1 MSRDWEYV
9 SNFQK
14 RHNRGGEKS
23 SVCGL
28 GSSALCPQPKEITIL
43 NLRSKQFSYC
53 FKFSHEMLE
62 AHTLLFWIMHEEHR
76 LTILLL
82 LRIKLAH
89 SIVRFTYLKQGY
101 I

>member
-1 MSRDWEYV
+1 
-9 SNFQK
+9 
-14 RHNRGGEKS
+14 
-23 SVCGL
+23 
-28 GSSALCPQPKEITIL
+28 
-43 NLRSKQFSYC
+43 
-53 FKFSHEMLE
+53 MLE